1 MTPKQKSK
9 HITDIRAILISSGL
23 TEDRCE
29 NYRLRSGGTNYRIKI
44 MAINCRC
51 ERKTAGRYGRW
62 LTVWSTTIVRLE
74 LTQLTS
80 WLNSHPPDK

>member
-1 MTPKQKSK
+1 MTPKQKSQ
-9 HITDIRAILISSGL
+9 HIVDIRTILTSNGL

-62 LTVWSTTIVRLE
+62 LTVWPFPIIRLE
-74 LTQLTS
+74 ISQLTS
-80 WLNSHPPDK
+80 WLNSHPADK

>member
-9 HITDIRAILISSGL
+9 HITDIRAILAGNGL

-44 MAINCRC
+44 MTINCRC

-62 LTVWSTTIVRLE
+62 ITVWSTPIIRLE
-74 LTQLTS
+74 IIQLTS
-80 WLNSHPPDK
+80 WLNSHPADK

>member
-1 MTPKQKSK
+1 MTPKQKSQ
-9 HITDIRAILISSGL
+9 HIAIIRTILTSAGL

-29 NYRLRSGGTNYRIKI
+29 NYRFQSGGTNYRIKV

-51 ERKTAGRYGRW
+51 ERKAAGRDGRW
-62 LTVWSTTIVRLE
+62 VTVWSIPIVRLE
-74 LTQLTS
+74 LYQLTS